1 MSRRADQL
9 DPAGTGARTETT
21 TEWSRFGVAASELL
35 SPSARA
41 ARLRDSPFG
50 QAFTEHMVTIRW
62 TADRG
67 WHHASLRPYGS
78 LPLDP
83 AMVGLH
89 YGQVVFEGLKAY
101 RSPDGQ
107 TSVFRMAD
115 HARRLQRSARRF
127 KMPELPESL
136 FTESIQE
143 LVRIDR
149 AWVPAAEGRSL
160 YLRPILYAEEPHLGL
175 RPATTYRYLL
185 MAFVTENF
193 FGAAED
199 GVSVWVTDT
208 YTRAVIGGTGEAKC
222 AGNYASGYLAQQEA
236 ADHECQQV
244 LYLDATERR
253 WVEEMGGMNVFV
265 VRGSGAA
272 AEIVTPPLT
281 GTILPGV
288 TRDSL
293 LTLARDAGLRA
304 TERPLALEDWRDGAA
319 RGEITE
325 AFACGTA
332 AGVTRIRRVVTAD
345 GAWNA
350 GSAAGAPVTGRL
362 RAALTAAQRGDG
374 PDPRGWR
381 HPVR

>member
-1 MSRRADQL
+1 M
-9 DPAGTGARTETT
+9 DPAGTEADTETT
-21 TEWSRFGVAASELL
+21 TDWSRFGVATSELL

-101 RSPDGQ
+101 QSPGGQ

-115 HARRLQRSARRF
+115 HARRLRRSARRF
-127 KMPELPESL
+127 SMPELPESL
-136 FTESIQE
+136 FAESIEE

-149 AWVPAAEGRSL
+149 AWVPAAEGQSL
-160 YLRPILYAEEPHLGL
+160 YLRPILYAEDPHLGL
-175 RPATTYRYLL
+175 RPAATYRYLL

-208 YTRAVIGGTGEAKC
+208 YTRAVLGGTGEAKC

-244 LYLDATERR
+244 LYLDANERR

-272 AEIVTPPLT
+272 AEIVTPSLT

-304 TERPLALEDWRDGAA
+304 TERPLALEEWRDGAA

-332 AGVTRIRRVVTAD
+332 AGVTRIRRIVTAD

-350 GSAAGAPVTGRL
+350 GAAAGAPITERL
-362 RAALTAAQRGDG
+362 RVALTAAQRGDG

>member
-1 MSRRADQL
+1 MA
-9 DPAGTGARTETT
+9 
-21 TEWSRFGVAASELL
+21 WSRFGVADSERL

-41 ARLRDSPFG
+41 ARLRDCQFG
-50 QAFTEHMVTIRW
+50 RAFTEHVATVCW
-62 TADRG
+62 TAEHG
-67 WHHASLRPYGS
+67 WHNASVRPYGA

-89 YGQVVFEGLKAY
+89 YGQVVFEGLKAC
-101 RSPDGQ
+101 RSPGGQ

-127 KMPELPESL
+127 SMPELPEAL
-136 FTESIQE
+136 FAESIEE

-149 AWVPAAEGRSL
+149 AWVPDAAEDRSL
-160 YLRPILYAEEPHLGL
+160 YLRPIVYAEEPHLGL
-175 RPATTYRYLL
+175 RPSTVYRYLL
-185 MAFVTENF
+185 MAFVTDNF
-193 FGAAED
+193 FGAVED

-208 YTRAVIGGTGEAKC
+208 YTRAAVGGTGEAKC

-236 ADHECQQV
+236 TEHGCQQV
-244 LYLDATERR
+244 LYLDAKERR

-265 VRGSGAA
+265 VRGSGAD
-272 AEIVTPPLT
+272 AEVITPPLT

-293 LTLARDAGLRA
+293 LTLAREAGLRA
-304 TERPLALEDWRDGAA
+304 TERPLALAELRDGAA

-332 AGVTRIRRVVTAD
+332 AGVTRIRRIVTAD
-345 GAWNA
+345 GAWDA
-350 GSAAGAPVTGRL
+350 GSGTDAPITERL
-362 RAALTAAQRGDG
+362 RVALVAAQRGDG